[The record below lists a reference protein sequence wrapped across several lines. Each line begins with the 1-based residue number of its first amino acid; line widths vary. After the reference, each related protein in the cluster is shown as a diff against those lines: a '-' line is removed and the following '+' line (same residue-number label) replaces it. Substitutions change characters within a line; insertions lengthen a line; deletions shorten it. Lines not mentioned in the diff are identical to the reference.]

1 MMSYYLQ
8 LALRTL
14 RRNVVLTTLI
24 IAAVGVGI
32 GAYMTV
38 LTVLI
43 AMSGDPIPDKSA
55 TLFVPQID
63 IWGPN
68 TRPKNATGEIRLPP
82 QFTYRDATAFMQAH
96 MAPRQAAMY
105 PVGLDVTRPSGIPYS
120 QGGRGT
126 SGDFFSM
133 FQV

>member
-43 AMSGDPIPDKSA
+43 AMSGDPIPGKSDL
-55 TLFVPQID
+55 LFVPQID
-63 IWGPN
+63 VWGPN
-68 TRPKNATGEIRLPP
+68 TRPKNQSGPVNLVN
-82 QFTYRDATAFMQAH
+82 QHTYRDITAFMQAH
-96 MAPRQAAMY
+96 VAKHQAAMY
-105 PVGLDVTRPSGIPYS
+105 SI
-120 QGGRGT
+120 
-126 SGDFFSM
+126 
-133 FQV
+133 